1 MHFLLVKDSDKHTD
15 VFHRFKIQKIIAES
29 DKLFVLNSRL
39 FGPRKKMTNA
49 IARWQS
55 KAPMPTNDRLEQAY
69 ADRLEGEMQEMALQ
83 LLKVKKYGNI
93 QRYHEI
99 FGACDVFTLAKQSC
113 SIANSILV
121 FQFLFGL
128 SKILICSW
136 L

>member
-1 MHFLLVKDSDKHTD
+1 M
-15 VFHRFKIQKIIAES
+15 I
-29 DKLFVLNSRL
+29 KLFVLNSRL

-99 FGACDVFTLAKQSC
+99 FGACDGFTLAKQSC
-113 SIANSILV
+113 LIANSILV
-121 FQFLFGL
+121 FQFLFGF
-128 SKILICSW
+128 SQILICSW

>member
-1 MHFLLVKDSDKHTD
+1 
-15 VFHRFKIQKIIAES
+15 
-29 DKLFVLNSRL
+29 
-39 FGPRKKMTNA
+39 MTNA

-93 QRYHEI
+93 QGYCEI

-113 SIANSILV
+113 SIANSI
-121 FQFLFGL
+121 
-128 SKILICSW
+128 
-136 L
+136 

>member
-1 MHFLLVKDSDKHTD
+1 MLKV
-15 VFHRFKIQKIIAES
+15 I
-29 DKLFVLNSRL
+29 KLFVLNSRL

-113 SIANSILV
+113 LIANLHLSW
-121 FQFLFGL
+121 FSSFFLDFH
-128 SKILICSW
+128 KF
-136 L
+136 

>member
-1 MHFLLVKDSDKHTD
+1 MSFIDLKFRKLLLKV
-15 VFHRFKIQKIIAES
+15 I
-29 DKLFVLNSRL
+29 KLFVLNSRL

>member
-1 MHFLLVKDSDKHTD
+1 MLKV
-15 VFHRFKIQKIIAES
+15 I
-29 DKLFVLNSRL
+29 KLFVLNSRL

-121 FQFLFGL
+121 FQFLFGF
-128 SKILICSW
+128 SQILICSW